1 MGYVVSQLRV
11 TVTLFLAL
19 SLSSSFSLSPLLV
32 LRTWDNLH
40 TNIRLTLH
48 HYRSNYLQLRP
59 ATIFSIGTASHRVA
73 SLCDAIFRPPK
84 SQSSPNIFSSAFGLS
99 KEDGPAPLPS
109 TSIADHIVHLGI
121 SGSSQTIPLSQSP
134 SLSHDSLPP
143 TPLLAPRSGV
153 FLIGQQLCTSSIGGC
168 KGADHGDL

>member
-19 SLSSSFSLSPLLV
+19 SLSSSFSLSPRLV
-32 LRTWDNLH
+32 HRTWNYLH

-48 HYRSNYLQLRP
+48 HYLSTCGQLRP
-59 ATIFSIGTASHRVA
+59 TTIYSIGTTSLRVA
-73 SLCDAIFRPPK
+73 SFCDAILRPTKP
-84 SQSSPNIFSSAFGLS
+84 QSSPNIFSSAFSLS
-99 KEDGPAPLPS
+99 KEDGPAPFPS
-109 TSIADHIVHLGI
+109 TSIADHLVYLGI
-121 SGSSQTIPLSQSP
+121 SRSSQTIPLPKSP

-153 FLIGQQLCTSSIGGC
+153 FLIGQQLCTSSSRGC
-168 KGADHGDL
+168 KGTDHGDL